1 MMRPAILTRLSEGR
15 FRHDALAVLLLIT
28 LWLIFFWPLF
38 TPVREH
44 QSSLKQGDF
53 SAQFVA
59 FGGYQ
64 YARLS
69 QGEVP
74 LWNPYNN
81 GGLPFIAD
89 TQAAVFYPPRLITI
103 ALCNLSGTG
112 WTYHALELE
121 MTVHVLF
128 YTLTMYLLLRV
139 MTGDGFAG
147 LMAAVIGG
155 YSGYMTGYPPLQL
168 ALLEAGVWLPLVIL
182 GIYQA
187 TRTST
192 RQRWLWLM
200 LSGWALGL
208 SWMAGHPQTSWFLTY
223 LAVAYLIFRCI
234 QHRIRPAFFLI
245 GLMVLGLVTVG
256 VVAVTLLPG
265 FEYLLM
271 TSRSDLD
278 LASKSSGFPFR
289 DVVQFWFPGVISLF
303 SPLYIGLTGLM
314 LALVG
319 FWRGHV
325 ADRQMWFWAAVAL
338 IALLFSFGGAT
349 PLYHIGYELLPGLR
363 FFRGQER
370 FAYLVVH
377 SLAVLAGL
385 GAAAL
390 FRASDRQKVTAH
402 ILIVT
407 AVLGIPV
414 LLLARADYPQP
425 TDRNAMIKALIV
437 FYGAAALLLWLIPA
451 AFRQPR
457 LRIGLLI
464 VAVAELFIVGFHAPS
479 NYDPIPPDEQL
490 VPNPLLQIPLEDH
503 DLPFRVDGL
512 RVLGGNFGSLYGL
525 ADIQGISPLFLT
537 DVQQIIEQGLPD
549 EIAWE
554 LFSVRYVYSDWDAL
568 NVPGIVLA
576 EGADERG
583 PVKLHRLTAQRPY
596 AHLVYQVQIVEND
609 AEARQVLADAKF
621 DARES
626 ILLETDPGVDLPDA
640 LDERPA
646 GAGAT
651 IVRYEPE
658 LITVIVNTPQPGIL
672 SLAHVDYPGWTADV
686 NHQRTPILR
695 AYGGLSAV
703 PVPAG
708 ESTVT
713 LIYDPVTYRIGAV
726 ISLVTW
732 IGLSGVAFV
741 TVFRTMR
748 RISDAKS

>member
-1 MMRPAILTRLSEGR
+1 MVQPSLLMRLSTWR
-15 FRHDALAVLLLIT
+15 YRHDGLAMLLLLG
-28 LWLIFFWPLF
+28 LWVVFFWSLF

-64 YARLS
+64 YARFS

-103 ALCNLSGTG
+103 ALCSLSGTG

-121 MTVHVLF
+121 MTFHVLF
-128 YTLTMYLLLRV
+128 YTLTIYLLMRM
-139 MTGDGFAG
+139 MTGQVFAG
-147 LMAAVIGG
+147 LTAAIIGG

-182 GIYQA
+182 GIYQG
-187 TRTST
+187 TQTLT
-192 RQRWLWLM
+192 RQRWVWLM
-200 LSGWALGL
+200 LGGWALGL

-223 LAVAYLIFRCI
+223 LAVAYLLFRSVQQRLDWRFI
-234 QHRIRPAFFLI
+234 
-245 GLMVLGLVTVG
+245 VLGLITFGLITIG

-289 DVVQFWFPGVISLF
+289 DIVQFWFPGFISLF
-303 SPLYIGLTGLM
+303 SPLYISLTGLI
-314 LALVG
+314 LALIG
-319 FWRGHV
+319 FWHGRTV
-325 ADRQMWFWAAVAL
+325 ERQVWFWGAVAL
-338 IALLFSFGGAT
+338 IALLFSFGGST
-349 PLYHIGYELLPGLR
+349 PLYHLGYELLPGLR

-377 SLAVLAGL
+377 SLAILAGF
-385 GAAAL
+385 GAAVLPRFSNSQRPLTRIVIGTAAPGLPILLIAL
-390 FRASDRQKVTAH
+390 
-402 ILIVT
+402 
-407 AVLGIPV
+407 AV
-414 LLLARADYPQP
+414 YPQNEA
-425 TDRNAMIKALIV
+425 TTAIIRSLIV
-437 FYGAAALLLWLIPA
+437 FVAITALLVWLIPA
-451 AFRQPR
+451 CAKRPGLR
-457 LRIGLLI
+457 LMLLA
-464 VAVAELFIVGFHAPS
+464 VAVTELFIVGFNAPS
-479 NYDPIPPDEQL
+479 NYDPIPSDEQL
-490 VPNPLLQIPLEDH
+490 IQNPLLQIPLEDT

-549 EIAWE
+549 EVSWE
-554 LFSVRYVYSDWDAL
+554 LFAVRYVYSDWEAL
-568 NVPGIVLA
+568 NVPGIVFA
-576 EGADERG
+576 EGEDERG

-596 AHLVYQVQIVEND
+596 AHLVYETQIIEND
-609 AEARQVLADAKF
+609 ADARRILADPAF
-621 DARES
+621 NAREV
-626 ILLETDPGVDLPDA
+626 ILLETDAGVGLP
-640 LDERPA
+640 DERPS
-646 GAGAT
+646 GAGST

-658 LITVIVNTPQPGIL
+658 VMTVMVNTAQPGIL
-672 SLAHVDYPGWTADV
+672 SLAHVDYPGWYAEV
-686 NHQRTPILR
+686 NQQPAPILR

-703 PVPAG
+703 VVPAG

-713 LIYDPVTYRIGAV
+713 LLYNPLTYRIGAV
-726 ISLVTW
+726 ISLLTW
-732 IGLSGVAFV
+732 IGLSAAALV
-741 TVFRTMR
+741 TVFRAMR
-748 RISDAKS
+748 RNLYAKS